1 MKIGMSL
8 TTSYS
13 IQRDSAELLASLV
26 DQVKLMADLGFDS
39 LSLGDHHLTHDHYI
53 QVMPTMSH
61 MVSISGDM
69 QLLPL
74 FLLPFYNPILLAEQ
88 VSTLDVIS
96 GGRTAIICG
105 LGYDPAA
112 FRAFQTTQR
121 VRAPRFVET
130 FEIMRA
136 LMSEDDVTYRGRHY
150 TINEGIRIN
159 PKPRQQSLPMLIA
172 GGAEPAIRRAA
183 QIADGWVIAPGWSQP
198 QIEQGVQLY
207 RNALAEFGRN
217 EAANEVVL
225 RRDAH
230 LAPTAEAARRETR
243 ALLENGY
250 RGMGARE
257 LEETLVVGGPGE
269 CVEYLE
275 ALAKVGVD
283 RVLFRCAL
291 DDKEQATQT
300 IQALGEEVI
309 PHFS

>member
-26 DQVKLMADLGFDS
+26 GQVKLMADLGFDS

-53 QVMPTMSH
+53 QVLPTISH
-61 MVSISGDM
+61 LAVISGEM

-88 VSTLDVIS
+88 VAPGCHLR
-96 GGRTAIICG
+96 GRTAIICG

-130 FEIMRA
+130 FEIMRS
-136 LMSEDDVTYRGRHY
+136 LLSEDDVTYRGRHY
-150 TINEGIRIN
+150 AINEGIRIN
-159 PKPRQQSLPMLIA
+159 PKPRQESLPMLIA
-172 GGAEPAIRRAA
+172 GGADPAVRRAA
-183 QIADGWVIAPGWSQP
+183 QIADGWVIAPGWNQP
-198 QIEQGVQLY
+198 QIERGVQSY
-207 RNALAEFGRN
+207 QNALAEFVRDGT
-217 EAANEVVL
+217 ANEVVL
-225 RRDAH
+225 RRDVH
-230 LAPTAEAARRETR
+230 LARIAEAARQETGP
-243 ALLENGY
+243 LFENGY
-250 RGMGARE
+250 RGMGPLE

-269 CVEYLE
+269 CLEYLE
-275 ALAKVGVD
+275 ALERVGID

-291 DDKEQATQT
+291 DEEEQALQT
-300 IQALGEEVI
+300 IQVLGEEVI